1 MDMNFIF
8 FVLAVFIAVV
18 LLVEGL
24 YVSWSASRGPE
35 AKRVAR
41 RLRVMTG
48 GDGEG
53 NGISIRKKRELSGL
67 PALQQ
72 LLARLPVSR
81 DIDELLAQAGS
92 QKNVGQFFLL
102 TLAFGAAG
110 LLASFFGLPGWAVLA
125 ACALLA
131 ALPWLY
137 FRRKRTKR
145 LALIEAQLP
154 EALDLMTRALRAG
167 HALPAAIQMVTT
179 EMNDPIAGEFR
190 IVFDEI
196 NFGIPMHDALNNLA
210 RRIPGTDVGYFVVAV
225 LIQRETGGD
234 LTELLGNIAAIV
246 RERLKLLGQVR
257 ALSAEG
263 RLSAW
268 ILSLMPFVLTGIM
281 NLLNPKFMNV
291 LWTDP
296 GGQRIVAGMMVMM
309 VFGILWMRKIIRI
322 RV

>member
-1 MDMNFIF
+1 
-8 FVLAVFIAVV
+8 
-18 LLVEGL
+18 
-24 YVSWSASRGPE
+24 
-35 AKRVAR
+35 AR

-48 GDGEG
+48 GDFEA

-67 PALQQ
+67 PALQK

-81 DIDELLAQAGS
+81 DIDQLLAQADS

-110 LLASFFGLPGWAVLA
+110 LLASLFRLPVWAVLA

-137 FRRKRTKR
+137 FRRKRSRR

-154 EALDLMTRALRAG
+154 DALDLMTRALRAG
-167 HALPAAIQMVTT
+167 PALPAAIQMGTP

-246 RERLKLLGQVR
+246 RERLKLMGQVR

-268 ILSLMPFVLTGIM
+268 ILSLMPFVLTAIM
-281 NLLNPKFMNV
+281 NLLNPKFMSV

-296 GGQRIVAGMMVMM
+296 GGQRIVGGMMVMM